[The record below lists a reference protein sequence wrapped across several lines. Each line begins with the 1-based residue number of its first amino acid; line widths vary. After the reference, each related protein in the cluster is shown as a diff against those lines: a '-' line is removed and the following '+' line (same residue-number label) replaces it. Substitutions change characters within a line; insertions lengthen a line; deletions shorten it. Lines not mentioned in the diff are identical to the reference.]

1 VVEEGA
7 ESHFRGE
14 AGRCPIGWWSGNL
27 MRLNPPNPVIC
38 AIYVSLYNT
47 MGKQFSYDLISSHF
61 VRRGLGLASPILR
74 DVSVS

>member
-27 MRLNPPNPVIC
+27 MTLNLTILLSVQHI
-38 AIYVSLYNT
+38 
-47 MGKQFSYDLISSHF
+47 GKHFSYDLISSHF
-61 VRRGLGLASPILR
+61 VCRGLDLVSPILR